1 MTGAELA
8 WGAPSAAPR
17 TPQPGDEAAPV
28 SSSSYSAADLVLF
41 EEVSKF
47 YGEVLGV
54 DRVTLAIPPGIT
66 GLVGPNGSGKT
77 TLMNL
82 ATGLIRPTRGR
93 VSVLGVPPDDPERL
107 FSVCGYCTCFEA
119 FPAGAT
125 GWSFLEGVLSLRG
138 EGRSAAR
145 ALAGKALERVGL
157 VDAAGR
163 KVAGYSKGM
172 KQRLRLAAAIAP
184 DPRVLLLDEPLN
196 GLDPMARA
204 EVLELFRSL
213 AAEGKHVVVSSHIL
227 HEVDLL
233 ADRVVLV
240 KSGYVVAEGESHGLR
255 EEVVER
261 PMQVLVRCDRPGA
274 LASRLF
280 AEGLATEV
288 ELHEDDRGLLAR
300 TRTPERFFLALND
313 VVLTDGLEIETVTP
327 ADDDVKAVY
336 RYLIEGEEG

>member
-1 MTGAELA
+1 MSGVA
-8 WGAPSAAPR
+8 GR
-17 TPQPGDEAAPV
+17 
-28 SSSSYSAADLVLF
+28 DLVVF
-41 EEVSKF
+41 DDVSKF

-54 DRVTLAIPPGIT
+54 DRVNLSIPPGIT

-82 ATGLIRPTRGR
+82 ATGLIRPTRGH
-93 VSVLGVPPDDPERL
+93 VSVLGIPPTDPARL
-107 FSVCGYCTCFEA
+107 FTVCRYCTATEE
-119 FPAGAT
+119 FPPGVT
-125 GWSFLEGVLSLRG
+125 GRSFLEGVLSLRG
-138 EGRSAAR
+138 EGMAAAR

-157 VDAAGR
+157 AEAAGR

-172 KQRLRLAAAIAP
+172 RQRLRLALAIAP

-204 EVLELFRSL
+204 EVLELFRNL

-274 LASRLF
+274 LAARLF

-288 ELHEDDRGLLAR
+288 ELHEDGRGLLAR
-300 TRTPERFFLALND
+300 TRTPDRFFLALNGA
-313 VVLTDGLEIETVTP
+313 VLSDGLEVEAVTP

-336 RYLIEGEEG
+336 RYLIEGGEGA

>member
-1 MTGAELA
+1 M
-8 WGAPSAAPR
+8 SAAAER
-17 TPQPGDEAAPV
+17 EL
-28 SSSSYSAADLVLF
+28 LVF
-41 EEVSKF
+41 EDVSKF

-54 DRVTLAIPPGIT
+54 DRVTLSIPPGIT

-93 VSVLGVPPDDPERL
+93 VSVLGIPPDDPERL
-107 FSVCGYCTCFEA
+107 FAACGYCTCFEA

-125 GWSFLEGVLSLRG
+125 GRGFLEGVLSLRG
-138 EGRSAAR
+138 EGMAAAR
-145 ALAGKALERVGL
+145 TLAGKALERVGL

-204 EVLELFRSL
+204 EVLELFRTL

-274 LASRLF
+274 LAARLF
-280 AEGLATEV
+280 SGGLVTEV
-288 ELHEDDRGLLAR
+288 ELHEDGGGLLAR
-300 TRTPERFFLALND
+300 TRTPDRFFLAMND
-313 VVLTDGLEIETVTP
+313 AVLSDGLEVETVTP

-336 RYLIEGEEG
+336 RYLIEGGEGA

>member
-1 MTGAELA
+1 M
-8 WGAPSAAPR
+8 SAAPD
-17 TPQPGDEAAPV
+17 TELIV
-28 SSSSYSAADLVLF
+28 F

-93 VSVLGVPPDDPERL
+93 VSVLGIPPDDPERL
-107 FSVCGYCTCFEA
+107 FAACGYCTCFEA

-138 EGRSAAR
+138 DGRTAAH

-196 GLDPMARA
+196 G
-204 EVLELFRSL
+204 
-213 AAEGKHVVVSSHIL
+213 
-227 HEVDLL
+227 
-233 ADRVVLV
+233 
-240 KSGYVVAEGESHGLR
+240 
-255 EEVVER
+255 
-261 PMQVLVRCDRPGA
+261 
-274 LASRLF
+274 
-280 AEGLATEV
+280 
-288 ELHEDDRGLLAR
+288 
-300 TRTPERFFLALND
+300 
-313 VVLTDGLEIETVTP
+313 
-327 ADDDVKAVY
+327 
-336 RYLIEGEEG
+336 

>member
-1 MTGAELA
+1 MSGLPE
-8 WGAPSAAPR
+8 R
-17 TPQPGDEAAPV
+17 
-28 SSSSYSAADLVLF
+28 DLVVF
-41 EEVSKF
+41 EDVSKF

-54 DRVTLAIPPGIT
+54 DRVTLSIPPGIT

-82 ATGLIRPTRGR
+82 ATGLILPTRGH
-93 VSVLGVPPDDPERL
+93 VSVLGIPPSDPERL
-107 FSVCGYCTCFEA
+107 FAACGYCTAFEA
-119 FPAGAT
+119 FPPGVT
-125 GWSFLEGVLSLRG
+125 GRTFLEGLLSLRG
-138 EGRSAAR
+138 EGGRVTRERAA
-145 ALAGKALERVGL
+145 KALERVGL

-204 EVLELFRSL
+204 EVLELFRTL

-274 LASRLF
+274 LAARLF
-280 AEGLATEV
+280 SEGLVTEV
-288 ELHEDDRGLLAR
+288 ELHEDGLGLLAR
-300 TRTPERFFLALND
+300 TRTPDRFFLSLNEA
-313 VVLTDGLEIETVTP
+313 VLADGLEVDTVTP

-336 RYLIEGEEG
+336 RYLIEGGEGS

>member
-1 MTGAELA
+1 V
-8 WGAPSAAPR
+8 SAAAER
-17 TPQPGDEAAPV
+17 
-28 SSSSYSAADLVLF
+28 DLVVF
-41 EEVSKF
+41 EDVSKF

-54 DRVTLAIPPGIT
+54 DRVTLSIPPGIT

-93 VSVLGVPPDDPERL
+93 IRILGVPPDDPERL
-107 FSVCGYCTCFEA
+107 FVLCGYCTGFEA
-119 FPAGAT
+119 FPPGVT
-125 GWSFLEGVLSLRG
+125 GRSFLEGILSLRG
-138 EGRSAAR
+138 GGREAAR
-145 ALAGKALERVGL
+145 DLAARALERVGL
-157 VDAAGR
+157 VDAADR
-163 KVAGYSKGM
+163 KAAGYSKGM

-184 DPRVLLLDEPLN
+184 DPQVLLLDEPLN

-204 EVLELFRSL
+204 EALELFRAL

-261 PMQVLVRCDRPGA
+261 PMQVLVRCDRPSA
-274 LASRLF
+274 LAARLF
-280 AEGLATEV
+280 ADGLVTEV
-288 ELHEDDRGLLAR
+288 ELHDDGGGLLAR
-300 TRTPERFFLALND
+300 TRTPDRFFLALN
-313 VVLTDGLEIETVTP
+313 VAVLSDGLEVETVTP

-336 RYLIEGEEG
+336 RYLIEGGEGS

>member
-1 MTGAELA
+1 M
-8 WGAPSAAPR
+8 SAVPER
-17 TPQPGDEAAPV
+17 EA
-28 SSSSYSAADLVLF
+28 VLF
-41 EEVSKF
+41 EDVSKF

-66 GLVGPNGSGKT
+66 GLVGPNGAGKT

-93 VSVLGVPPDDPERL
+93 VSVLGIPPTDPERL
-107 FSVCGYCTCFEA
+107 FAVCGYCTGFEA
-119 FPAGAT
+119 FPAGVT
-125 GWSFLEGVLSLRG
+125 GRSFLEGVLSLRG
-138 EGRSAAR
+138 EGIVKAR
-145 ALAGKALERVGL
+145 ELAGRALERVGL

-204 EVLELFRSL
+204 EVLELFRDL
-213 AAEGKHVVVSSHIL
+213 AAEGRHVVVSSHIL

-255 EEVVER
+255 EEVSER

-274 LASRLF
+274 LAARLF
-280 AEGLATEV
+280 TEGLVTEV
-288 ELHEDDRGLLAR
+288 ELHEDGRGLLAR
-300 TRTPERFFLALND
+300 TRAPERFFLALNGA
-313 VVLTDGLEIETVTP
+313 VVEDGLEVETVTP

-336 RYLIEGEEG
+336 RYLIEGEEVS